1 MKRKLL
7 ALNAAASAVVLTAVV
22 GFANMED
29 ETPGPAGISP
39 ASPTPDSP
47 EVLTVSATG
56 NLDSPRTVGLP
67 FAGTPGLVAEVT
79 AKLGDTVAAGEVL
92 ARVDPRR
99 ARSAL
104 RHAQADL
111 RSAKAA
117 LQIAAEGPTAAERRR
132 NNAQISVGIQRLAN
146 AQQAV
151 AQARETF
158 RRAAQEQDALVA
170 AAARELRAAERNVT
184 RTASAEDSN
193 NRITPITPAGSTT
206 ENRTENRRRAISA
219 TTSRS
224 AVAQTHRLLVQAEET
239 RASTLLQNS
248 QAIRKLSNAATLSA
262 RELELAR
269 GNADVDEQGGTAGQI
284 EAARAQIDE
293 ARAKVVDA
301 REAVADTKLRAPF
314 AGTVV
319 SIAGDVG
326 ETPIS
331 AARGSAAPS
340 GDGPGAAEDR
350 NPATRSGFVVLADLA
365 TKTVTAAIAEAD
377 VHKIAVGQPAK
388 VTFAAT
394 AAEVPGVVRAIDT
407 EETVIGTVVT
417 YDVKIAL
424 DESAAKLRLGQSA
437 SVRIVTGERE
447 PRVVPNSA
455 ILRVGEHTV
464 VQVRR
469 GERAIKI
476 PVTTTPAGPGTTAI
490 RSSLLLPEDEVLV
503 PDHVPARR
511 EEPEP
516 GPTP

>member
-1 MKRKLL
+1 MKRKML
-7 ALNAAASAVVLTAVV
+7 ALNAAASAVVLIAVV
-22 GFANMED
+22 GFANMDD
-29 ETPGPAGISP
+29 ETPGPANTSP
-39 ASPTPDSP
+39 TTPTPDSP

-67 FAGTPGLVAEVT
+67 FAGAPGLVAEVT
-79 AKLGDTVAAGEVL
+79 AKVGDTVAAGEVL

-111 RSAKAA
+111 RSAKAS
-117 LQIAAEGPTAAERRR
+117 LQIATEGPTAAEHRR
-132 NNAQISVGIQRLAN
+132 NDAQISVGIQRLAN

-158 RRAAQEQDALVA
+158 RRAAQGQDALVA

-184 RTASAEDSN
+184 RTASAEASN

-224 AVAQTHRLLVQAEET
+224 AVAQTHRRLVQADET

-248 QAIRKLSNAATLSA
+248 QAIRRLRNAATLSA
-262 RELELAR
+262 RELDLAR

-293 ARAKVVDA
+293 ARAQVIDA
-301 REAVADTKLRAPF
+301 RAAVSDTTLRAPF

-331 AARGSAAPS
+331 AARGSAALS
-340 GDGPGAAEDR
+340 GDGPGVAEDR

-365 TKTVTAAIAEAD
+365 TKTVTAAVPEAD
-377 VHKIAVGQPAK
+377 IHKIAVGQPAT
-388 VTFAAT
+388 VSFAAT
-394 AAEVPGVVRAIDT
+394 ATEVPGVVRAIDT
-407 EETVIGTVVT
+407 EETVVGSVVT
-417 YDVKIAL
+417 YDVKVAL
-424 DESAAKLRLGQSA
+424 DESAATLRLGQSA
-437 SVRIVTGERE
+437 TVRIVTGAKQ
-447 PRVVPNSA
+447 PRIVPNA
-455 ILRVGEHTV
+455 AVIRVGEQSV

-469 GERAIKI
+469 GERLIKI
-476 PVTTTPAGPGTTAI
+476 PVTAIPSGPDTSEI
-490 RSSLLLPEDEVLV
+490 RSTLLLPNEEIVI
-503 PDHVPARR
+503 PHVTSARR
-511 EEPEP
+511 EDAE
-516 GPTP
+516 PTPLR